1 MKPDDY
7 NVQINI
13 GHCFLELNQYAEAL
27 NYYFKVDFLSSG
39 NTRAWR
45 SIAWCSFLSGKY
57 ETAQKYY
64 AQIIDNKPNANDYLN
79 AGHVELCQNNML
91 EAVEKYS
98 QAVKLLEG
106 FDKFLTMFNE
116 DMSELIKS
124 GISLE
129 YLPLLL
135 DKIRYD
141 SL

>member
-1 MKPDDY
+1 
-7 NVQINI
+7 
-13 GHCFLELNQYAEAL
+13 
-27 NYYFKVDFLSSG
+27 
-39 NTRAWR
+39 
-45 SIAWCSFLSGKY
+45 
-57 ETAQKYY
+57 
-64 AQIIDNKPNANDYLN
+64 
-79 AGHVELCQNNML
+79 ML

-116 DMSELIKS
+116 DMSELIKA